1 MKVHKEVRRHI
12 MCLGNRKSPDWLH
25 CEVYPV
31 GNRSSHWEELGS
43 ALVEASSGWPMRGC

>member
-1 MKVHKEVRRHI
+1 MKVHKEVGRHI

-31 GNRSSHWEELGS
+31 GNRSSHWKELGS
-43 ALVEASSGWPMRGC
+43 ALVEASSGWPMRGG